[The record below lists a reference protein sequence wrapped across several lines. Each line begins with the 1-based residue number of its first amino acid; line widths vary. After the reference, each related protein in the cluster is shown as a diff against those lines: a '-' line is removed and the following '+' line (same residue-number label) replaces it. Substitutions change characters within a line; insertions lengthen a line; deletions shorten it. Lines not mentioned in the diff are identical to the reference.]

1 MSYIYWNKRKMSVP
15 EGIDDPYGRID
26 KGWEGWGGIH
36 ACCMPDGGGPMF
48 GNAFCN
54 GAIDGNIY
62 QIGL

>member
-1 MSYIYWNKRKMSVP
+1 MSVP
-15 EGIDDPYGRID
+15 EGIDDPYGGIA